1 MSPVC
6 GAVTLAL
13 ALALAFTGAGD
24 AVAGSGQEA
33 AGTQAQDRR
42 PRFEASVG
50 MTRIKAAV
58 IDATGEPVAGLG
70 PSDFRVWENG
80 AEQEVTLVLDPV
92 RFSLDVALALDFSA
106 SIERDWSAVSARQAA
121 HGFLDQLGADDCVFL
136 LPFNSQVGPGVWGK
150 PDDVILRAAID
161 NQEFEFYTRLY
172 DAMLVAHDALDQRRP
187 DSASA
192 AAEELDDTLY
202 GTWMEPI
209 TNASCGE
216 PLDPEEA
223 RERRAALVLMTDG
236 EDSGSRAGY
245 ADALMASWRSEVPV
259 FAIGVGQAAQT
270 AQYRGTS
277 WNRRELRR
285 SSSRQRFEAF
295 AALQDQLR
303 EIARVSGGQLILQ
316 QDLADGYATTLGLL
330 RGYYVLA
337 YVSPESVEQG
347 WQELEVKLT
356 DARAEVVVQPGV
368 YRNEDSHVGAV
379 NVLREASVKFAMGQY
394 EEALADFDH
403 VARFSPDIGAPFFG
417 RALVLEELGRYAEAR
432 DSFARSLE
440 LRPGAPA
447 THSKLAEMSLRSGDY
462 AQGWEHSI
470 RAHLGG
476 YSQVEMF
483 EALDKVSEPP
493 EDMRHRLV
501 GPVIFYMRPRVAELD
516 SQIAL
521 ADVSH
526 EILAGLDTTPM
537 LAVTNDARVADFTVS
552 VWVRRLGDDGKLS
565 ARLVLYDLAGTTR
578 REQGLT
584 IEDVHDEEAV
594 EAAIGEALEKARD
607 WILSRHEG

>member
-1 MSPVC
+1 M
-6 GAVTLAL
+6 LAL
-13 ALALAFTGAGD
+13 ALVSASVSEVAA
-24 AVAGSGQEA
+24 AVGPQE
-33 AGTQAQDRR
+33 QDKR

-58 IDATGEPVAGLG
+58 IDADGEPVAGLG

-80 AEQEVTLVLDPV
+80 LEQDVLLVLDPV
-92 RFSLDVALALDFSA
+92 RFSLDVALVLDFSA

-136 LPFNSQVGPGVWGK
+136 LPFNSRVGPGVWGK
-150 PDDVILRAAID
+150 PDDVMLRAAID
-161 NQEFEFYTRLY
+161 NQGFEFYTRLY

-202 GTWMEPI
+202 GTWMEPV

-223 RERRAALVLMTDG
+223 RERRAALVLLTDG

-259 FAIGVGQAAQT
+259 FAIGVGQAAQR
-270 AQYRGTS
+270 AYYRGAA
-277 WNRRELRR
+277 WGRGRR
-285 SSSRQRFEAF
+285 SSSRQRFEAV
-295 AALQDQLR
+295 AVLQDQLR

-316 QDLADGYATTLGLL
+316 QDLVDGYATTLGLL

-337 YVSPESVEQG
+337 YASPERVDEG

-356 DARAEVVVQPGV
+356 AARAEVVVQPGV

-379 NVLREASVKFAMGQY
+379 NVLREASVKFALGQY

-403 VARFSPDIGAPFFG
+403 VARFTPDIGAPFFG
-417 RALVLEELGRYAEAR
+417 RALVLERLGRYAEAR

-462 AQGWEHSI
+462 AQGWEHAI

-476 YSQVEMF
+476 YSQVETF
-483 EALDKVSEPP
+483 DALSEVSEPP
-493 EDMRHRLV
+493 EDMRQRLV

-516 SQIAL
+516 SQLAL

-526 EILAGLDTTPM
+526 QILAGLDTTPM

-552 VWVRRLGDDGKLS
+552 VWVRKLGDDGKLS

-584 IEDVHDEEAV
+584 IEDVRDEASV
-594 EAAIGEALEKARD
+594 RAAIKEALEEARD
-607 WILSRHEG
+607 WILDRHEG

>member
-1 MSPVC
+1 VFTNLISLSHLLVWR
-6 GAVTLAL
+6 VRVLAML
-13 ALALAFTGAGD
+13 TFIFASLVVSEP
-24 AVAGSGQEA
+24 VAGRPQE
-33 AGTQAQDRR
+33 QDAR
-42 PRFEASVG
+42 PRFEVTVG

-58 IDATGEPVAGLG
+58 IDANGEPVPGLV

-80 AEQEVTLVLDPV
+80 VEQEITLVLDPV
-92 RFSLDVALALDFSA
+92 RFSLDMALVLDFSA

-161 NQEFEFYTRLY
+161 DQGFKSYTRLY
-172 DAMLVAHDALDQRRP
+172 DAILVAHDALDQRRP

-192 AAEELDDTLY
+192 AAEELADTLY
-202 GTWMEPI
+202 GTWMEPV
-209 TNASCGE
+209 TDASCGE
-216 PLDPEEA
+216 PLDPYEA
-223 RERRAALVLMTDG
+223 RQRRAAMVLLTDG

-259 FAIGVGQAAQT
+259 FAIGVGQAAQRVR
-270 AQYRGTS
+270 YRGSTWS
-277 WNRRELRR
+277 RRT
-285 SSSRQRFEAF
+285 SRQQFEAI

-337 YVSPESVEQG
+337 YVSPEGVEDG
-347 WQELEVKLT
+347 WQKLEVKLT
-356 DARAEVVVQPGV
+356 EASAEVVVQPGV
-368 YRNEDSHVGAV
+368 YRNEDSHVVAV
-379 NVLREASVKFAMGQY
+379 NILREASVKFAMGQY

-403 VARFSPDIGAPFFG
+403 VARFSPDIGAPYFG
-417 RALVLEELGRYAEAR
+417 RALVLEKLGRYAEAR

-440 LRPGAPA
+440 LRPGVPA
-447 THSKLAEMSLRSGDY
+447 THSKLAEISLRVGDY
-462 AQGWEHSI
+462 EQAWEHAI

-476 YSQVEMF
+476 FSQIETF
-483 EALDKVSEPP
+483 EALDKVSEQPQ
-493 EDMRHRLV
+493 DFRARLV
-501 GPVIFYMRPRVAELD
+501 GPVVFFMRPRVPELD
-516 SQIAL
+516 AQLAL

-526 EILAGLDTTPM
+526 KILAGLDTTPM
-537 LAVTNDARVADFTVS
+537 LAVTNDFHIADVTIS
-552 VWVRRLGDDGKLS
+552 VWVRKLGDDGKLS
-565 ARLVLYDLAGTTR
+565 ARLVLYDLASSTR

-584 IEDVHDEEAV
+584 IDDVRDKEAV
-594 EAAIGEALEKARD
+594 QAAISEALEEARE
-607 WILSRHEG
+607 WILERHEG